1 MVADPQADDPGGRTD
16 AELLRRT
23 ERWFLRRGI
32 PHFIHDYRASEDVFT
47 RTLPFLLLVGVIEL
61 VGAFE
66 SGWTWW
72 LNVLAVAGALAI
84 AAGAWALVN
93 RLRGRPSWQRPDT
106 VGAIEIGFFVTVPP
120 LARWAVGSTAVSV
133 GMAFAFNVVL
143 VLVVYA
149 VTSYGVLPMVRWAL
163 GRTVQQLGA
172 VAGLFGRSM
181 PLLLLFSIALFIN
194 TEVWQVA
201 ASLDGVLFWTAGA
214 FFVLVGTVFLLIRLP
229 GEVAR
234 LGAEQDRSTV
244 AAGCEG
250 SPMAGVVEGRLGGTL
265 GEAPPLT
272 RRQRGNVLLVLLF
285 SQGVQVLLVTVSL
298 TLFFFV
304 FGLVAIRPEVIAAW
318 LGDAV
323 DPGHLAEW
331 RWFGHEVVVTRA
343 LVHVAGFLGILS
355 GFYFTVYVITDS
367 TYREEFFDEILDQ
380 VRQSLAVRRTYLAL
394 IARTANRTVA

>member
-1 MVADPQADDPGGRTD
+1 MTADAQRDDLVRSDD
-16 AELLRRT
+16 AEVLRRT

-47 RTLPFLLLVGVIEL
+47 RTLPFLLLVGVVEL
-61 VGAFE
+61 VGAFDA
-66 SGWTWW
+66 GWAWW
-72 LNVLAVAGALAI
+72 ANVAAVLGALAI
-84 AAGAWALVN
+84 SAAAWALVN
-93 RLRGRPSWQRPDT
+93 RLRGRPAWQQPDT
-106 VGAIEIGFFVTVPP
+106 VGAVEIGFFVFVPP
-120 LARWAVGSTAVSV
+120 LARWAVGSTAASV
-133 GMAFAFNVVL
+133 GMAFAFNVVV

-163 GRTVQQLGA
+163 GRTRQQLGA
-172 VAGLFGRSM
+172 VAGLFGRAM

-201 ASLDGVLFWTAGA
+201 ASLDGILFWTAGG
-214 FFVLVGTVFLLIRLP
+214 FFVFVGTVFLLLRLP

-234 LGAEQDRSTV
+234 LGEVED
-244 AAGCEG
+244 AASVTACCVG
-250 SPMAGVVEGRLGGTL
+250 SPMEGVVEGRLAGAL

-323 DPGHLAEW
+323 DPGHLADW
-331 RWFGHEVVVTRA
+331 RWFGHEIVVTRA
-343 LVHVAGFLGILS
+343 LVHVAGFLGVLS

-367 TYREEFFDEILDQ
+367 TYREEFFEEIIDQ
-380 VRQSLAVRRTYLAL
+380 VRQSLAVRRAYLAL
-394 IARTANRTVA
+394 IARHGDG